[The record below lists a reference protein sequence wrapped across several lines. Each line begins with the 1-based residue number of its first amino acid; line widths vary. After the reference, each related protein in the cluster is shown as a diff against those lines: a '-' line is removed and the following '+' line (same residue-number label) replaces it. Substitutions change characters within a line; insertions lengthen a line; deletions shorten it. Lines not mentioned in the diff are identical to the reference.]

1 MTIMKYI
8 AMIVSQNLLQPC
20 FTVMTLICMKWLPMD
35 AGITFLATNFTRK
48 MQETSDFKYFV
59 SFSCYETYIKVFTR
73 IGPNSQK
80 LKILFEFNFGQLG
93 PFIQTNFTVS
103 CGFDSVKVN
112 LS

>member
-1 MTIMKYI
+1 MFYRDDPHMHEM
-8 AMIVSQNLLQPC
+8 A
-20 FTVMTLICMKWLPMD
+20 PMD

-80 LKILFEFNFGQLG
+80 LKILFQFNFGQWDHL
-93 PFIQTNFTVS
+93 FRQILQYHV
-103 CGFDSVKVN
+103 DSI
-112 LS
+112 LLR